1 MSKVK
6 VTADAAGNVIVSSK
20 NNSEWGYIRVEQTRM
35 VIDERGFARKKTVRA
50 IIPGTIEDL
59 KGFGWKKGEEVEGKI
74 VIKER
79 LEAFNDETP
88 EKDYKIAGSTG
99 IVCCVDGQ
107 PIYRKAFYSLNMNA
121 HDETVEHDNGDAI
134 KAAYAEQKETS
145 VAESKD
151 SDIDR
156 L

>member
-35 VIDERGFARKKTVRA
+35 VIDERGFARKKTVSA

-59 KGFGWKKGEEVEGKI
+59 KGFGWKKGDEVEGKV

-79 LEAFNDETP
+79 LEAFNEETP
-88 EKDYKIAGSTG
+88 DKDYKVAGSTG
-99 IVCCVDGQ
+99 VVCCLDGQ

-121 HDETVEHDNGDAI
+121 HDETIEHNNGDAI
-134 KAAYAEQKETS
+134 KAAYAEQKEAD
-145 VAESKD
+145 VAEK
-151 SDIDR
+151 SDATVGR